1 MVASRLSWAI
11 AGRKLDAIGVQLYTV
26 RNAMKTDFPGTIA
39 KVAQIGYKKSS
50 SQDISTTLQKK
61 FGPYLTK
68 ITCRRPPRT
77 FPTTCLMT
85 NGRECLEAAQ
95 VVGHKY
101 IVCPWIDDEVR
112 KQGRWKE
119 AAAKFNKAAEASKKG
134 GDSICISQSSL
145 RVCASR
151 RKVCV

>member
-26 RNAMKTDFPGTIA
+26 RNAMKADLPGTIA
-39 KVAQIGYKKSS
+39 KVAQIGYQEVEFAGYFDHSPKEIRSVLDQNNLS
-50 SQDISTTLQKK
+50 APSAHI
-61 FGPYLTK
+61 PYDVLDDK
-68 ITCRRPPRT
+68 WP
-77 FPTTCLMT
+77 
-85 NGRECLEAAQ
+85 GVLEAAQ

-119 AAAKFNKAAEASKKG
+119 AAAKFK
-134 GDSICISQSSL
+134 
-145 RVCASR
+145 
-151 RKVCV
+151 